1 MLVHG
6 SVGVGELVFVILMC
20 CFLFEVSFLFGLG
33 GRDARPY
40 VPRVRN
46 GRCPASA
53 LECFGPGP
61 LGDASGKF
69 SLVLAFV
76 TVIFVTIAGVMC
88 APLC

>member
-6 SVGVGELVFVILMC
+6 SVGVGELVFVILMG

-53 LECFGPGP
+53 PKCFGPGP
-61 LGDASGKF
+61 LGDASVEM
-69 SLVLAFV
+69 SLVLV
-76 TVIFVTIAGVMC
+76 YVNVIFVTIVGVMC
-88 APLC
+88 APFC